1 MALTKK
7 PIVAIMYDFD
17 KTLSTRD
24 MQEYSFI
31 PKLGM
36 TAKEFWEETDR
47 LAEGENMDKILAYLR
62 VMLKKASEK
71 GVAVTRDKFVELG
84 KDIEYY
90 PGVRD
95 WFKRIDEFGKEH
107 GVTVEH
113 YVISSGLKEIIEGSS
128 VYKNFKQVYA
138 CEFLYDHNGV
148 AVWLKTAVNYTNKTQ
163 FLFRIN
169 KGALELYKDAELNGY
184 TEEESRR
191 VPFRNMIYIGDGLTD
206 VPCMKLVKLHG
217 GQSIAVFKK
226 RKKDTAERLIR
237 ENRVDYITEANY
249 TEGSELDGIVKTA
262 IEKISAED
270 KLARLHVA
278 HLKSIKEL

>member
-1 MALTKK
+1 MTKK

-31 PKLGM
+31 PKLNM
-36 TAKEFWEETDR
+36 TEKEFWAETDAM
-47 LAEGENMDKILAYLR
+47 AEGENMDKTLAYLR
-62 VMLKKASEK
+62 LMLKKAAEK

-84 KDIEYY
+84 KDIEYF
-90 PGVRD
+90 PGVEE
-95 WFKRIDEFGKEH
+95 WFSRINKFGKEK
-107 GVTVEH
+107 GVVVEH

-128 VYKNFKQVYA
+128 VYKNFKEVYA

-148 AVWLKTAVNYTNKTQ
+148 AVWLKAAVNYTNKTQ

-169 KGALELYKDAELNGY
+169 KGVLELYKDGELNSY
-184 TEEESRR
+184 TEESNRR
-191 VPFRNMIYIGDGLTD
+191 VPFRNMIYVGDGMTD
-206 VPCMKLVKLHG
+206 VPCMKLVKLNG

-226 RKKDTAERLIR
+226 WKKETAKKLIA

-249 TEGSELDGIVKTA
+249 TDGSELDGIVKTA
-262 IEKISAED
+262 IEKISSED
-270 KLARLHVA
+270 KLAKLHVA
-278 HLKSIKEL
+278 HLKSIKEQ

>member
-1 MALTKK
+1 MAKK

-36 TAKEFWEETDR
+36 TAKEFWAETDR
-47 LAEGENMDKILAYLR
+47 LAESENMDKILAYLR
-62 VMLKKASEK
+62 LMLKKAAEK

-84 KDIEYY
+84 KDIEYF
-90 PGVRD
+90 PGVED
-95 WFKRIDEFGKEH
+95 WFSRINEFGKSL
-107 GVTVEH
+107 GVVVEH

-184 TEEESRR
+184 TEEQSRR
-191 VPFRNMIYIGDGLTD
+191 VPFRNMIYIGDGMTD
-206 VPCMKLVKLHG
+206 VPCMKLVKLNG
-217 GQSIAVFKK
+217 GQSVAVFKK
-226 RKKDTAERLIR
+226 RKKETAEKLIR
-237 ENRVDYITEANY
+237 ENRVDYITEANF
-249 TEGSELDGIVKTA
+249 TDGSELDGIVKTA
-262 IEKISAED
+262 IEKISSED

>member
-1 MALTKK
+1 
-7 PIVAIMYDFD
+7 MYDFD

-47 LAEGENMDKILAYLR
+47 LAVTENMDRILAYLR
-62 VMLKKASEK
+62 LMLKKAAER

-84 KDIEYY
+84 KDIEYF
-90 PGVRD
+90 PGVET
-95 WFKRIDEFGKEH
+95 WFARIDEFGKEH
-107 GVTVEH
+107 GVVVEH

-128 VYKNFKQVYA
+128 VYKNFKRVYA

-169 KGALELYKDAELNGY
+169 KGSLDLYEDAELNGY
-184 TEEESRR
+184 TEEEKRR
-191 VPFRNMIYIGDGLTD
+191 VPFRNMIYIGDGMTD
-206 VPCMKLVKLHG
+206 VPCMKLVKLNK
-217 GQSIAVFKK
+217 GQSIAVFRR
-226 RKKDTAERLIR
+226 RKKDTAERLIK

-249 TEGSELDGIVKTA
+249 EEGSELDLIVKTA
-262 IEKISAED
+262 IEKIASED
-270 KLARLHVA
+270 KLARLHQY
-278 HLKSIKEL
+278 HLKSIKELSK